1 MKGSLWLVEM
11 IDWWWVTI
19 IIFLLL
25 GSSSLSD
32 DPFYWVTVMAVVEER
47 KRPWGEEHKY
57 TINDIE
63 TEIKRIYFITPW
75 PDVRQDPQTVIRCSR
90 ARLDTMRIWGIRCIF
105 LLSFCCPEDHRLLLL
120 LLLPGISIKKRRD
133 WDLGDCCWVATN
145 KLVTL
150 LCYCSAGLAS
160 GI

>member
-25 GSSSLSD
+25 WSSSLSD
-32 DPFYWVTVMAVVEER
+32 DPFSWVTVIAVVEER
-47 KRPWGEEHKY
+47 KRPWGEEHTY

-75 PDVRQDPQTVIRCSR
+75 PDVRQDPQTARETVIRCPR

-120 LLLPGISIKKRRD
+120 LLLPGERLVLRRD
-133 WDLGDCCWVATN
+133 GTGTWVI
-145 KLVTL
+145 VVE
-150 LCYCSAGLAS
+150 
-160 GI
+160 